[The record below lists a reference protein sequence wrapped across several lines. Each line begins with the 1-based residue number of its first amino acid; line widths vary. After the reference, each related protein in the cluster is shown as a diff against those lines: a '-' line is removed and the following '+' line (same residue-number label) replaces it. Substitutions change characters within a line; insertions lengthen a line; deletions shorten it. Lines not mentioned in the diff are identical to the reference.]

1 MALIWNMLVGE
12 NMLNFIIVTKFVN
25 TLDVYLKHSMCFAFY
40 TDIYNTEVLSV
51 LFRVIDKI
59 RSPNPVCINVCVSAC
74 ICGFCAFSLTIFLSL
89 FCLFFLLLVCLLSY
103 FIIMF

>member
-40 TDIYNTEVLSV
+40 ADIYNTEVLSV

-59 RSPNPVCINVCVSAC
+59 HSLNPVCINVCVSAC
-74 ICGFCAFSLTIFLSL
+74 ICGFCAFSLAIFLSL
-89 FCLFFLLLVCLLSY
+89 FCLFFLLLFCLSY